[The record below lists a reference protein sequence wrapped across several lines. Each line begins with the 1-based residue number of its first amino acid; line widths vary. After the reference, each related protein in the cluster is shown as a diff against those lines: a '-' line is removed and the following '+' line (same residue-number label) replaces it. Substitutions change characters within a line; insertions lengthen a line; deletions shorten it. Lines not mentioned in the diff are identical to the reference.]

1 MRVWVRIAA
10 AATAAAVV
18 PLQAAAAPE
27 HEAPADALEPGPVLL
42 ASDLARDATT
52 TVTGVVT
59 RARSRWAG
67 SSIITESTIR
77 TAAGAEVEVV
87 QLGGAVGDVGMWVS
101 HMPPVLAEGYEVH
114 AEIRSARTLDGEA
127 RWSLADVAPAADTEG
142 DKLPFVRTIT
152 SNRTPVRWASG
163 CVFVTYHE
171 DGTAH
176 LAGDREFHL
185 IDSVFQRWE
194 RDAADCSY
202 LRFIIEGRERREVGF
217 DGVNLVMFRHDRWC
231 RPPAGNEPEIC
242 YSPSAAGL
250 TTLFFINDPNSPH
263 DGEII
268 DADIELNGVDFAI
281 SSGGES
287 LGQAG
292 CIADL
297 ANTLAHEV
305 GHLLGLDHT
314 CWDGSSPRPSDHE
327 GNPAPDCSNRNLST
341 DILDATM
348 YAFQECG
355 ETKKASLT
363 ADDVAGKCA
372 IYQQSRNP
380 GRCEPVSVG
389 GCCSLA
395 AAGPHAE
402 AARGGAALALLAAL
416 VLLRLRRPRT
426 NRVS

>member
-1 MRVWVRIAA
+1 MRVWARIAA
-10 AATAAAVV
+10 AASAAAALPVTAAAT
-18 PLQAAAAPE
+18 PEPEAA
-27 HEAPADALEPGPVLL
+27 PVLL
-42 ASDLARDATT
+42 ASELSRDATT
-52 TVTGVVT
+52 TVTGVVK

-67 SSIITESTIR
+67 GSIITESTIR
-77 TAAGAEVEVV
+77 TAAGDEVEVV
-87 QLGGAVGDVGMWVS
+87 QLGGVVGDLGMWVS
-101 HMPPVLAEGYEVH
+101 HMPPVLEEGVEIH
-114 AEIRSARTLDGEA
+114 AEIRSARTTAGDA
-127 RWSLADVAPAADTEG
+127 RWSLVDVAPTVASEEG
-142 DKLPFVRTIT
+142 QLPFVRTLT
-152 SNRTPVRWASG
+152 SNRTPVQWRSG
-163 CVFVTYHE
+163 CIFITYHE

-202 LRFIIEGRERREVGF
+202 MRFIIEGRERREVGF

-231 RPPAGNEPEIC
+231 RPAAGNDPEIC

-281 SSGGES
+281 SSGGDS

-292 CIADL
+292 CLADL

-314 CWDGSSPRPSDHE
+314 CWDGSSPRPSDQD
-327 GNPAPDCSNRNLST
+327 GNPAPDCSNRNLSPE
-341 DILDATM
+341 ILDATM

-372 IYQQSRNP
+372 IYPPSRDP

-402 AARGGAALALLAAL
+402 AVRGGAALAILAAL
-416 VLLRLRRPRT
+416 LLLRLRRRAGST
-426 NRVS
+426 H